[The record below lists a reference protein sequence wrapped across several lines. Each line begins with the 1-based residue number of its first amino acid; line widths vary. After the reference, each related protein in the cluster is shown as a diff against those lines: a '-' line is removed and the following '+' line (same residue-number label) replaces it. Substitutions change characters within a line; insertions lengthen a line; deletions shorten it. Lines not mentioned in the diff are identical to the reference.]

1 MDEFGLDA
9 LLSQNWIGLV
19 HEIQIP
25 VHDTAFMLAK
35 SSASWVSLPKSRVL
49 CYVFQGCQKK

>member
-1 MDEFGLDA
+1 MDEFGLDS

-25 VHDTAFMLAK
+25 VDDTAFILAK
-35 SSASWVSLPKSRVL
+35 SSTSWFSLPKCRVL
-49 CYVFQGCQKK
+49 WHVFQDY